1 MAPGQCPR
9 GSIRHGEL
17 GLGQLPRGRAS
28 LGPKYQGGKK
38 PPWEVGE
45 GLTGPPQGV
54 KARAKKPTNI
64 AKTTEVLQKNS

>member
-9 GSIRHGEL
+9 GSIRREEL

-38 PPWEVGE
+38 SPLEVGE
-45 GLTGPPQGV
+45 VLTGTSQGI
-54 KARAKKPTNI
+54 KARAKKLTNI
-64 AKTTEVLQKNS
+64 SKTTEVLQKNR